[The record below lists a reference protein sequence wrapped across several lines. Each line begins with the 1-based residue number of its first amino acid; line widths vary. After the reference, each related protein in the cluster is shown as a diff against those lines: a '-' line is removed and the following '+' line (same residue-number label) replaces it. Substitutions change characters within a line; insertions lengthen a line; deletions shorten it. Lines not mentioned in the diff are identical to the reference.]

1 MYNIHTFAQ
10 LMRFFLTV
18 YILFFIFFYYKR
30 CQILNTYQ
38 WGVSFRSLHL
48 CLPLCADKIQISI
61 CALTTH
67 THTHSHTQHTH
78 IHLHKC
84 KLRVGKCF
92 GVHAYCYSKPK
103 QMFLPC
109 CTNVYSSL
117 QATKT
122 YNMWK
127 AATAT
132 AVGVRSAKRRDWGR
146 REKKLKTVCIKWLKK
161 VDYKRKKNSIQSS
174 LTKRG
179 IYKLVSK
186 SWEKDREREGE

>member
-18 YILFFIFFYYKR
+18 YILFFIFIYYKR

-38 WGVSFRSLHL
+38 WGVSYLFSSSLSSTTATK
-48 CLPLCADKIQISI
+48 CVQIKFKFQFVHR
-61 CALTTH
+61 LY
-67 THTHSHTQHTH
+67 THSHTQQTHLHTH
-78 IHLHKC
+78 THLNKC

-92 GVHAYCYSKPK
+92 GVHACCDSKPK

-127 AATAT
+127 AATTT
-132 AVGVRSAKRRDWGR
+132 AAAAAAVVRSAKRWSWKG
-146 REKKLKTVCIKWLKK
+146 EW
-161 VDYKRKKNSIQSS
+161 
-174 LTKRG
+174 
-179 IYKLVSK
+179 K
-186 SWEKDREREGE
+186 S

>member
-18 YILFFIFFYYKR
+18 YILFFIFIYYKR

-38 WGVSFRSLHL
+38 WGVSYLFSSSLSSSTATK
-48 CLPLCADKIQISI
+48 CVQIKFKFQFVHRLHTQQPH
-61 CALTTH
+61 AYTH
-67 THTHSHTQHTH
+67 THLN
-78 IHLHKC
+78 IC

-92 GVHAYCYSKPK
+92 GVHAYCDSKPK

-122 YNMWK
+122 YNM
-127 AATAT
+127 
-132 AVGVRSAKRRDWGR
+132 
-146 REKKLKTVCIKWLKK
+146 
-161 VDYKRKKNSIQSS
+161 
-174 LTKRG
+174 
-179 IYKLVSK
+179 
-186 SWEKDREREGE
+186 